1 MWIVPFTQ
9 IQELILVGFNSYSM
23 AKKLSNL
30 NAMLEKFNA
39 TMGEGVIHTASEL
52 PKCRKVLSTIPAYN
66 YVTDGG
72 FPIGR
77 VIEHYGENGSLKSY
91 TAYDAIA
98 QFQHYDWA
106 NHEQNAFKSFE
117 YSGTGAVRELDSYE
131 LRRGYKPKK
140 EPIARRVALVDI
152 EATYTPDW
160 GEKFGIDNEGL
171 ILIRPT
177 LLTEAVDIVQALL
190 IDESISL
197 IVFDS
202 LSAIGTDDEVEK
214 SMEDQQMASGARFWN
229 KACRK
234 FQSAMNGNPHQ
245 ESTLLVINSAYQ
257 KTGIAY
263 GDPEVIRNGEQLKR
277 TKTLSVKFK
286 ALKKINGK
294 TDEGDIAV
302 GRNISIECIKNKTG
316 ANGRNAT
323 FFYAFTDYE
332 NIEAYHTDTTG
343 QIVDLGMKFGL
354 VERKGA
360 WYSYEDVRVSGMNSF
375 TEELENTGKI
385 RELEQ
390 EVYDEMSN
398 NSDDDD

>member
-1 MWIVPFTQ
+1 
-9 IQELILVGFNSYSM
+9 M
-23 AKKLSNL
+23 AKKELSSL
-30 NAMLEKFNA
+30 NSMLAKFNS
-39 TMGEGVIHTASEL
+39 TMGEGVIHTASSL
-52 PKCRKVLSTIPAYN
+52 PNCRKIKSSIPAYN

-106 NHEQNAFKSFE
+106 NHEQGAFKSFT
-117 YSGTGAVRELDSYE
+117 YTGDGDLRELEDYE

-140 EPIARRVALVDI
+140 DPIARRVALVDI

-177 LLTEAVDIVQALL
+177 FLTQCVDIVQALL
-190 IDESISL
+190 SDESISL
-197 IVFDS
+197 VVFDS
-202 LSAIGTDDEVEK
+202 LSAVGTDDEIDK

-234 FQSAMNGNPHQ
+234 FQAAMNGNPTK
-245 ESTLLVINSAYQ
+245 ESTLIVINSAYQ

-263 GDPEVIRNGEQLKR
+263 GDPEIIRNGEQLKR
-277 TKTLSVKFK
+277 TKSVSVKFK
-286 ALKKINGK
+286 PLKQINGK

-302 GRNISIECIKNKTG
+302 GRNVAIECKKNKCG
-316 ANGRNAT
+316 KNGRSSN
-323 FFYAFTDYE
+323 FFYSFVDYG
-332 NIEAYHTDTTG
+332 NVKAYHTDVVG
-343 QIVDLGMKFGL
+343 QIVDLGMKFGI
-354 VERKGA
+354 VDRKGA
-360 WYSYEDVRVSGMNSF
+360 WYSYDDVRVSGMDNFVEQLIESKRVKD
-375 TEELENTGKI
+375 LEND
-385 RELEQ
+385 
-390 EVYDEMSN
+390 VYDEMEGTEDE
-398 NSDDDD
+398 DDGE

>member
-1 MWIVPFTQ
+1 MASIF
-9 IQELILVGFNSYSM
+9 ILITM

-30 NAMLEKFNA
+30 NAMLERFNA
-39 TMGEGVIHTASEL
+39 TMGEGIIHTASEL

-202 LSAIGTDDEVEK
+202 LSAIGTDDEV
-214 SMEDQQMASGARFWN
+214 
-229 KACRK
+229 
-234 FQSAMNGNPHQ
+234 
-245 ESTLLVINSAYQ
+245 
-257 KTGIAY
+257 
-263 GDPEVIRNGEQLKR
+263 
-277 TKTLSVKFK
+277 
-286 ALKKINGK
+286 
-294 TDEGDIAV
+294 
-302 GRNISIECIKNKTG
+302 
-316 ANGRNAT
+316 
-323 FFYAFTDYE
+323 
-332 NIEAYHTDTTG
+332 
-343 QIVDLGMKFGL
+343 
-354 VERKGA
+354 
-360 WYSYEDVRVSGMNSF
+360 
-375 TEELENTGKI
+375 
-385 RELEQ
+385 
-390 EVYDEMSN
+390 
-398 NSDDDD
+398 